1 MLNKAEKEV
10 MKVIDDKGCEFPNGA
25 GVAGPEGE
33 KRRCSLTKRL
43 HDLFYDMSEENKTR
57 TLSNRHA
64 LKEKLEKLAYD
75 EQAVYEFLR
84 NWPATNRHSRRAK
97 ASECPVMTPVW
108 KNPRRRSP
116 RESTTHP
123 KTQSWQ
129 QSLPACGMRPL
140 PS

>member
-57 TLSNRHA
+57 TLSNRYA

-75 EQAVYEFLR
+75 EQAF
-84 NWPATNRHSRRAK
+84 AK
-97 ASECPVMTPVW
+97 GKGKRVPGDDASVEKPKKKKPKRVNNTP
-108 KNPRRRSP
+108 KDTKLAAI
-116 RESTTHP
+116 TT
-123 KTQSWQ
+123 
-129 QSLPACGMRPL
+129 GMWDETTAIVII
-140 PS
+140 